1 MFDVVR
7 SSIQFLYRGKAS
19 SLDVALLHTPHCWE
33 GHCTPQ
39 QNDFPWQSAWRNLE
53 AVHEE
58 GLVSAIGVSQFSAL
72 ELEELLRIAKVR
84 VSVVQNWMDP
94 FHQDLEVGLYFALC

>member
-1 MFDVVR
+1 MFQVIR
-7 SSIQFLYRGKAS
+7 NSIQYLYKGKAT

-39 QNDFPWQSAWRNLE
+39 QKNYPWQSAWRNLE
-53 AVHEE
+53 AAHKE
-58 GLVSAIGVSQFSAL
+58 GLVSVIGVSQFSAW
-72 ELEELLRIAKVR
+72 ELEELLRIAEVR

-94 FHQDLEVGLYFALC
+94 FHQDVEVGTFIL